1 MSNHFRDWTG
11 AQIAEYNTRP
21 KHPGMAARIEASM
34 ASELAAPVE
43 RESDLH
49 DQIETECNRR
59 GYLVVHS
66 RMDMPTTTGLG
77 VPDFIILASG
87 RLFLIEC
94 KARNAKQTTPQ
105 LAFAMLAERNGFKV
119 EVVRSYQA
127 FLAIVDDPP
136 EHAQARD

>member
-11 AQIAEYNTRP
+11 AQIEEYNTRP

-43 RESDLH
+43 RESNLH
-49 DQIETECNRR
+49 DQIEAECRRR

-66 RMDMPTTTGLG
+66 RMDRATTTGLG
-77 VPDFIILASG
+77 VAD
-87 RLFLIEC
+87 FLIFATGRVFLVEC
-94 KARNAKQTTPQ
+94 KAKSGKLSTPQ

-127 FLAIVDDPP
+127 FLAIVDGLP
-136 EHAQARD
+136 ERVQASD